1 MAAVETVPAH
11 SLEDSKA
18 LFVASYVVNDP
29 TAQCNSPA
37 AGSTQ
42 LRRSR
47 SAVPKTVFSVVEWRT
62 TVSDGAVEPLQISVA
77 SSSAD
82 EFIGPNINSL
92 SSKNNKL
99 PFIEDPT
106 AQQLF
111 EAMKTMKETAV

>member
-1 MAAVETVPAH
+1 MAAVETVPAN

-29 TAQCNSPA
+29 A
-37 AGSTQ
+37 ATPSASGSSI
-42 LRRSR
+42 LLKRSK

-62 TVSDGAVEPLQISVA
+62 TVSDGALEAPQISAA

-82 EFIGPNINSL
+82 EFIGPNINLL

-99 PFIEDPT
+99 PFLEDPS